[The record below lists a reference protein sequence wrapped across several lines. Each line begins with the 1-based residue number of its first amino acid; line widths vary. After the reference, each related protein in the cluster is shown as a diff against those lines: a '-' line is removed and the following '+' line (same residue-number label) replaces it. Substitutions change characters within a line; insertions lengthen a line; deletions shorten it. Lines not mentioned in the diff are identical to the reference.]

1 MEEIQNKLRELLHRL
16 NNAEIWDKMN
26 LLDTRD
32 KLGLYIRKYF
42 NSSQEYIEMLK
53 FVNTLPKDDYQYKEA
68 ITNLKRIIN
77 LLIEDSKITDK
88 NSSIKAVEE
97 SNLILKKARQE
108 AEVERERIH
117 FEAIE
122 IQKMRE
128 ELQIDRERLLAEEVK
143 FNTFKTKLEVSDKEL
158 DFQQH
163 AMINKTTAYIWA
175 FAGVVLT
182 VVLIYTLCDS
192 LELTDTFINIAAEVK
207 NGLKAPSL
215 SNNDDI
221 ISKTIYFSFS
231 KYIFTKILLYSI
243 LIYYIVFCVKNYNAQ
258 MHNNIINTHKSN
270 AFKSTLSLLNT
281 ARSDEGND
289 KLLIQATQAIFS
301 HQQTGYSGTD
311 AEVTSPNVLTN
322 VIDSTAKKI

>member
-1 MEEIQNKLRELLHRL
+1 
-16 NNAEIWDKMN
+16 
-26 LLDTRD
+26 
-32 KLGLYIRKYF
+32 
-42 NSSQEYIEMLK
+42 MLK

-163 AMINKTTAYIWA
+163 AKINKTTAYIWA
-175 FAGVVLT
+175 FSGVVLT
-182 VVLIYTLCDS
+182 VVLINTLCAS
-192 LELTDTFINIAAEVK
+192 LELTDTFINIA
-207 NGLKAPSL
+207 S
-215 SNNDDI
+215 
-221 ISKTIYFSFS
+221 
-231 KYIFTKILLYSI
+231 
-243 LIYYIVFCVKNYNAQ
+243 
-258 MHNNIINTHKSN
+258 
-270 AFKSTLSLLNT
+270 
-281 ARSDEGND
+281 
-289 KLLIQATQAIFS
+289 
-301 HQQTGYSGTD
+301 
-311 AEVTSPNVLTN
+311 
-322 VIDSTAKKI
+322 